1 MVGVMN
7 RIELTQDVLCEKVVT
22 PIVLGMFA
30 NYEWD
35 SIAML
40 RDTDDERRLI
50 ARIVVAGEAVEVLL
64 DFPGNDE
71 SLYDMQERLVEEFRA
86 FIESSEFG
94 ARRTPE
100 WEADSLALEQK
111 PAVVTRTPRP
121 DFDGPPDCVQRHLRN
136 RGRVMR
142 VDRRRCVSTHRR
154 S

>member
-1 MVGVMN
+1 MN
-7 RIELTQDVLCEKVVT
+7 RIELTQKVLCEKVVT

-40 RDTDDERRLI
+40 HDTEDERRVI

-71 SLYDMQERLVEEFRA
+71 SLYDMQERLVEEFQA
-86 FIESSEFG
+86 FIERSEFG

-100 WEADSLALEQK
+100 WEADWFGAESR
-111 PAVVTRTPRP
+111 PTVVTRTPRP
-121 DFDGPPDCVQRHLRN
+121 DFDSPPECIQRRLRN

-154 S
+154 G